1 MSGEVLLQSEVRPPT
16 KRSTVGLLTVLMLAL
31 LGLALYGLNEWY
43 FPKAGSAWLFAPGGI
58 FGAIVGAGL
67 ERVRPAQGRITRPS
81 VLVAIVMALVFGFFA
96 GMGTYVGVPSL
107 LLRMG
112 GAETTMIATVSGREQ
127 RSNPRY
133 TRCQYK
139 IRLAGYRQVLD
150 QSLCVDDDLYP
161 RLRKGRQVVLAVRE
175 GNFGTLAFSMRPADE
190 GPE

>member
-1 MSGEVLLQSEVRPPT
+1 
-16 KRSTVGLLTVLMLAL
+16 
-31 LGLALYGLNEWY
+31 
-43 FPKAGSAWLFAPGGI
+43 
-58 FGAIVGAGL
+58 
-67 ERVRPAQGRITRPS
+67 
-81 VLVAIVMALVFGFFA
+81 
-96 GMGTYVGVPSL
+96 
-107 LLRMG
+107 
-112 GAETTMIATVSGREQ
+112 MIATVSGREQ